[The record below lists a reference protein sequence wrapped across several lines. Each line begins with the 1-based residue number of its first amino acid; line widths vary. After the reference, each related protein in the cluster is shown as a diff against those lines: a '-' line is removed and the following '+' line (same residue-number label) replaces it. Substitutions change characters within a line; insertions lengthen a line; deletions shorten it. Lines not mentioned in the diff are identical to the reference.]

1 MYITFYREIADVFEE
16 VHQDISGE
24 NLLPPIYT
32 SVSFISLVIV
42 VSNWFFKGLNQCLMK
57 GYKG

>member
-24 NLLPPIYT
+24 NLLPPAYT